1 MSKTVK
7 SPVSIGTNAASKQ
20 GLKRNTKRN
29 LFVLAVLGPA
39 FIWFLI
45 FMILPIVYV
54 FIYSFTNAH
63 MAYDTFKFVGLQQYI
78 KMFTMDPIFPVAMRN
93 TVVAALIIVPTTVVL
108 SILLAV
114 ALNAMTGR
122 FREIFTFIYFM
133 PSVISVVAISL
144 VWRWLYHPSFGLI
157 NAILDL
163 FNLPNQP
170 FLTSSSQALLCLCI
184 VQIWCIFGYYAV
196 VLLAAIRNIDK
207 SLYEASEIDG
217 AGGVQQFFAIT
228 LPLLRN
234 NILFVCIMSTT
245 TAFMFFT
252 PVKVLTNG
260 TPGTSTQVLL
270 LHIMNRGITNSDV
283 GYASAMS
290 MILMLIIL
298 FFSLIQWVLTKERVS
313 KKSHL
318 QPLANKAK
326 NTKKG
331 AQK

>member
-1 MSKTVK
+1 PST
-7 SPVSIGTNAASKQ
+7 I
-20 GLKRNTKRN
+20 
-29 LFVLAVLGPA
+29 
-39 FIWFLI
+39 
-45 FMILPIVYV
+45 
-54 FIYSFTNAH
+54 
-63 MAYDTFKFVGLQQYI
+63 
-78 KMFTMDPIFPVAMRN
+78 
-93 TVVAALIIVPTTVVL
+93 VL
-108 SILLAV
+108 SLLLAV

-122 FREIFTFIYFM
+122 LREFFTFIYFM
-133 PSVISVVAISL
+133 PSIISTVAISL

-163 FNLPNQP
+163 FGLTKQP
-170 FLTSSSQALLCLCI
+170 FLTSSSQALICLCV

-207 SLYEASEIDG
+207 SLYEASSIDG
-217 AGGVQQFFAIT
+217 ANSFKQFFKIT

-270 LHIMNRGITNSDV
+270 LHIMNRGITNSDI

-290 MILMLIIL
+290 MVLMLIIL
-298 FFSLIQWVLTKERVS
+298 SFSVLQWVLTKERKARPS
-313 KKSHL
+313 YMRPELRARLKK
-318 QPLANKAK
+318 AEEE
-326 NTKKG
+326 KK
-331 AQK
+331 